1 MCGWEIEFSTSIHS
15 LDLMSSDSTR
25 LCVLTQNGQLH
36 FFQLTNCDEGEKSCR
51 PDIKIICK
59 EGGRFQPIWDY
70 TASLDLPD
78 YVELYHFRL
87 LNASTIA
94 ASSMNKLVVLNIS
107 DSIITIKYV
116 FHYSLKGKSFNCVFI
131 LQRFDNG
138 RL

>member
-1 MCGWEIEFSTSIHS
+1 
-15 LDLMSSDSTR
+15 
-25 LCVLTQNGQLH
+25 LTQNGQLH